1 MEILFCKREVYISE
15 KSNETN
21 EETKVGG
28 QLQLIKNVKKKK
40 IYNDLN
46 QVV

>member
-28 QLQLIKNVKKKK
+28 QLQLIKNVKK
-40 IYNDLN
+40 NL
-46 QVV
+46 